1 MTISR
6 AQMGSQLK
14 GNRMDKRSKKPTKK
28 KVLGGLLTGD
38 EKNIAPFL
46 GVIPQMI
53 YRNQKAKR
61 AAAAAKDDPNPT
73 ASGTRKMR
81 RGKAVS
87 KRQAGGLA
95 GMDPTQQAAAP
106 MAGKNAMR
114 QAVEQAAEAVTSR
127 RPSKTPAPLMRQT
140 QKMKAGGRPGRR
152 GDGICQRGGT
162 KGRMV

>member
-1 MTISR
+1 MISR

-14 GNRMDKRSKKPTKK
+14 GNRMAKKT
-28 KVLGGLLTGD
+28 
-38 EKNIAPFL
+38 
-46 GVIPQMI
+46 Q
-53 YRNQKAKR
+53 
-61 AAAAAKDDPNPT
+61 
-73 ASGTRKMR
+73 
-81 RGKAVS
+81 

-114 QAVEQAAEAVTSR
+114 QAVEQAAAAVTNR

-140 QKMKAGGRPGRR
+140 QKMNSGGRPGRR
-152 GDGICQRGGT
+152 GDGIIQRGGT

>member
-1 MTISR
+1 MISR

-14 GNRMDKRSKKPTKK
+14 GNRMATRPKKSTKK
-28 KVLGGLLTGD
+28 KALGGLLTGD
-38 EKNIAPFL
+38 AKGIAPFL

-61 AAAAAKDDPNPT
+61 ADATDDPNP
-73 ASGTRKMR
+73 AAGGTRKMR

-87 KRQAGGLA
+87 KRQAGGQLA
-95 GMDPTQQAAAP
+95 GMDPMQQAAAP
-106 MAGKNAMR
+106 MAGKEAMR
-114 QAVEQAAEAVTSR
+114 QAVEQAAAAVTSR

-140 QKMKAGGRPGRR
+140 QKMNSGGRPGRR
-152 GDGICQRGGT
+152 GDGICQRGRT

>member
-14 GNRMDKRSKKPTKK
+14 GNRMAKRSKKPTKK

-38 EKNIAPFL
+38 EKSIAPFL

-61 AAAAAKDDPNPT
+61 AAAATDDPNP
-73 ASGTRKMR
+73 AAGGTRKMR

-106 MAGKNAMR
+106 MAGKEAMR
-114 QAVEQAAEAVTSR
+114 RAVEQAAEAVTSR

-140 QKMKAGGRPGRR
+140 QKMNAGGRTGRR
-152 GDGICQRGGT
+152 GDGICQRGRT